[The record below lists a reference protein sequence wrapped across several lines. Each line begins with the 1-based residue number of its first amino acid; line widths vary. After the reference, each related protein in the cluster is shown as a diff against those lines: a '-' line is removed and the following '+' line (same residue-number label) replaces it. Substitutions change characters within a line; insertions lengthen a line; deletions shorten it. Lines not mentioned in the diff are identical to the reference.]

1 MTLAREPEAGK
12 TRRARDPERTRARLL
27 EAAKREFADHGYEGA
42 RVERVVRAARVTTRM
57 LYHYFGNKE
66 LLYLAVLDAV
76 YAEIRAGERALDLE
90 SGAPDEALARLV
102 GFTFDFFQR
111 NDAFVRLTRG
121 ENMLE
126 GRFLKRSR
134 MIQDM
139 SQPLLD
145 AIARLLARGVSAGT
159 FRENLDPLQL
169 YVTIVALGAHHLN
182 NVHTLSAVFG
192 RDLQALD
199 WLTQRRTHAIEMTLR
214 YATAVPHLSVEISPD
229 GPEDSL

>member
-1 MTLAREPEAGK
+1 MNLPPPTDSAKPK
-12 TRRARDPERTRARLL
+12 RARDPERTRARLL
-27 EAAKREFADHGYEGA
+27 DAATREFAKHGYDGA

-90 SGAPDEALARLV
+90 DGRPEDGLARLV

-134 MIQDM
+134 MIRDM

-145 AIARLLARGVSAGT
+145 AIAKLLARGMQSGV
-159 FRENLDPLQL
+159 FRSGIDPLQL
-169 YVTIVALGAHHLN
+169 YVTIVALSAHHLN
-182 NVHTLSAVFG
+182 NTYTLSAVFG
-192 RDLQALD
+192 RDLKDAD
-199 WLTQRRTHAIEMTLR
+199 WLEQRRAHAIDMVTR
-214 YATAVPHLSVEISPD
+214 YAVAAP
-229 GPEDSL
+229 SLPADACK